1 VKASVWFW
9 AAYRGRRKSV
19 KPPTAVNSAKLQTR
33 LKRALIIEASRN
45 SAKTLID
52 IVRAL
57 GGTDI
62 RFATDAEAGWE
73 TLQMFEPD
81 IIFCEYSDQVF
92 GGPDFV
98 KHLRR
103 SSIVSRKAPVVMVA
117 TGITKTMLDSARDAG
132 VDELMMKPYAMR
144 DVERRAAAVL
154 LNARPWIEAV
164 GYIGPDRR
172 RFNSS
177 EYKGARRR
185 KVDKGAD
192 GLEQAVRIM
201 VSSINHLDN
210 DRSQA
215 LRSII
220 TQLSVIVP
228 ALKTVEDPKVREAM
242 GMIIA
247 ELRTPNASRS
257 VMTPFAAILATHVGI
272 EPDERAQANAAT
284 TGRDGAQA
292 IAV

>member
-1 VKASVWFW
+1 
-9 AAYRGRRKSV
+9 V
-19 KPPTAVNSAKLQTR
+19 KPPTAVNTAKLQTR

-45 SAKTLID
+45 SAKNLID

-62 RFATDAEAGWE
+62 RFVSAIDEAWS
-73 TLQMFEPD
+73 TLQVFEPD
-81 IIFCEYSDQVF
+81 IIFCEYNDQVSASPAF
-92 GGPDFV
+92 IRE
-98 KHLRR
+98 LRR
-103 SSIVSRKAPVVMVA
+103 SSNPSRKTPAVMMAV
-117 TGITKTMLDSARDAG
+117 GITKTMLDTARDAG

-164 GYIGPDRR
+164 GYVGPDRR

-201 VSSINHLDN
+201 VSSVNHLDN
-210 DRSQA
+210 DRAQA

-257 VMTPFAAILATHVGI
+257 VMTPFAAILARHVGI
-272 EPDERAQANAAT
+272 EADDTEQANAAPN
-284 TGRDGAQA
+284 TGEMPDRDGAQA